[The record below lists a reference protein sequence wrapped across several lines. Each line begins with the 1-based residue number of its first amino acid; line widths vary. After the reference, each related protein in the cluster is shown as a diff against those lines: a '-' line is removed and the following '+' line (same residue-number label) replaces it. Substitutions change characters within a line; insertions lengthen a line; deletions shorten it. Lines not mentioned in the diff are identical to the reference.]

1 MRSVL
6 GFGLLIA
13 LYASADAATVVHRST
28 VDLRTRQHVIVHP
41 SKGVAAP
48 TRFAVPGCTDEQ
60 TQKWLDNATSC
71 EGCG

>member
-13 LYASADAATVVHRST
+13 LYASADATTVHRST
-28 VDLRTRQHVIVHP
+28 VDLRARQHVIVRR
-41 SKGVAAP
+41 SEGVAAP
-48 TRFAVPGCTDEQ
+48 KRFAVPGWTDEQ